1 MTFFLIILFWTFLA
15 LFVLWFLSHL
25 LFTFSES
32 LDRLVTTLDNLR
44 KVIFNSGMDMVQVRK
59 SDKLADLD
67 VEIAGARFEHDRQKA
82 LIALDRIQDVT
93 DIEVIERANKLKL
106 SQNYGRLML
115 HAQREAM
122 KSEVTND
129 SQNR

>member
-1 MTFFLIILFWTFLA
+1 MTFFLIVLFWTFLT

-25 LFTFSES
+25 LFTLSES

-67 VEIAGARFEHDRQKA
+67 VDIAGAKFEHDRSKA

-93 DIEVIERANKLKL
+93 DLEVIERAHRLKML
-106 SQNYGRLML
+106 QEQGRLSL
-115 HAQREAM
+115 RAQREAL
-122 KSEVTND
+122 KSEVM
-129 SQNR
+129 Q

>member
-1 MTFFLIILFWTFLA
+1 MTFFLIILFWTFLT
-15 LFVLWFLSHL
+15 LFVLWVLSHL
-25 LFTFSES
+25 LFIFSES

-67 VEIAGARFEHDRQKA
+67 VEIAGAKFEHDRSKA

-93 DIEVIERANKLKL
+93 DLEVIERAHRLKML
-106 SQNYGRLML
+106 QEQGRLSL
-115 HAQREAM
+115 RAQREAL
-122 KSEVTND
+122 KSEVM
-129 SQNR
+129 Q

>member
-1 MTFFLIILFWTFLA
+1 MTFFLIVLFWTFLT

-25 LFTFSES
+25 LFTLSES

-67 VEIAGARFEHDRQKA
+67 VEIAGAKFEHDRSKA
-82 LIALDRIQDVT
+82 LIALERIQDVT
-93 DIEVIERANKLKL
+93 DLEVIERAHRLKML
-106 SQNYGRLML
+106 QEQGRLSL
-115 HAQREAM
+115 RAQREAL
-122 KSEVTND
+122 KSEVM
-129 SQNR
+129 Q

>member
-1 MTFFLIILFWTFLA
+1 MTFFLIVLFWVLLT

-25 LFTFSES
+25 LFTLSES

-67 VEIAGARFEHDRQKA
+67 VEIAGAKFEHDRSKA
-82 LIALDRIQDVT
+82 LIALERIQDVT
-93 DIEVIERANKLKL
+93 DLEVIERARRLKML
-106 SQNYGRLML
+106 QEQGRLSL
-115 HAQREAM
+115 RAQREAL
-122 KSEVTND
+122 KSEVM
-129 SQNR
+129 Q

>member
-1 MTFFLIILFWTFLA
+1 MTFFLIILFWTFLT
-15 LFVLWFLSHL
+15 LFVLWVLSHL

-67 VEIAGARFEHDRQKA
+67 VEIAHAKFEHDRSKA
-82 LIALDRIQDVT
+82 LIALERIQDVT
-93 DIEVIERANKLKL
+93 DLEVVERAHRLKIL
-106 SQNYGRLML
+106 QEQGRLSL
-115 HAQREAM
+115 RAQREAL
-122 KSEVTND
+122 KSEVTK
-129 SQNR
+129 

>member
-1 MTFFLIILFWTFLA
+1 MIFFLIVLFWTFLT
-15 LFVLWFLSHL
+15 LFVLWVLSHL

-32 LDRLVTTLDNLR
+32 LDRLVATLDNLR

-67 VEIAGARFEHDRQKA
+67 VDIAGAKFEHDRNKA

-93 DIEVIERANKLKL
+93 DLEVIERAHRLKVL
-106 SQNYGRLML
+106 QEQGRLSL
-115 HAQREAM
+115 RAKREAM
-122 KSEVTND
+122 KSEVM
-129 SQNR
+129 Q

>member
-1 MTFFLIILFWTFLA
+1 MTYFLIILFWTFLT
-15 LFVLWFLSHL
+15 LFVLWVLSHL

-67 VEIAGARFEHDRQKA
+67 VEIAGAKFEHDRSKA
-82 LIALDRIQDVT
+82 LIALERIQDVT
-93 DIEVIERANKLKL
+93 DLEVIERAHRLKML
-106 SQNYGRLML
+106 QEQGRLSL
-115 HAQREAM
+115 RAQREAM
-122 KSEVTND
+122 KSEVM
-129 SQNR
+129 Q

>member
-1 MTFFLIILFWTFLA
+1 MTFFLIILFWTFLT
-15 LFVLWFLSHL
+15 LFVLWVLSHL

-67 VEIAGARFEHDRQKA
+67 VEIAGAKFEHDRSKA

-93 DIEVIERANKLKL
+93 DLEVIERAHRLKML
-106 SQNYGRLML
+106 QEQGRLSL
-115 HAQREAM
+115 RAQREAL
-122 KSEVTND
+122 KSEVM
-129 SQNR
+129 Q

>member
-1 MTFFLIILFWTFLA
+1 MTFFLIILFWTFLT
-15 LFVLWFLSHL
+15 LFVLWVLSHL

-67 VEIAGARFEHDRQKA
+67 VEIAGAKFEHDRSKA

-93 DIEVIERANKLKL
+93 DLEVIERAHKLKML
-106 SQNYGRLML
+106 QEQGRLSL
-115 HAQREAM
+115 RAKREAM
-122 KSEVTND
+122 KSEVM
-129 SQNR
+129 Q